1 MTEKL
6 REAGQ
11 VTSPPWWRLDGL
23 RDRRPLVSP
32 FGPVRR
38 ERASRLGSLTSSFYG
53 CLVGLG
59 GPASSQPL
67 FGEPGWRRFRGANGS
82 LALSELILL

>member
-11 VTSPPWWRLDGL
+11 VTSPPWWRLNGL
-23 RDRRPLVSP
+23 GDRQPLVSP

-38 ERASRLGSLTSSFYG
+38 ERASRLGGLTSSLYG

-59 GPASSQPL
+59 GPASSRPL
-67 FGEPGWRRFRGANGS
+67 FGEPGRRRFGGANGS
-82 LALSELILL
+82 LALSELMLL